1 MDTGGSGKRGAPLP
15 IGTVTLRVGCI
26 ALPTLLVLGA
36 LCLLGG
42 LALTH
47 ALVIGLFVVI
57 TGVVG
62 VYHYFATRQLIIA
75 WLAARAATDL
85 DATRDNAIDQALDR
99 RDGELA
105 ARLAYFETSWRDH
118 VAVFEQA
125 SSSHRAVFDA
135 VPEPLILLDERA
147 RVAAANRA
155 AKDRFGEGLLGV
167 EIHQVLRQPVA
178 SDAIS
183 HVLHKGG
190 SKVVE
195 IQTLGTSSN
204 IYSLHIENFHRQAM
218 SQTAAL
224 LLFTDL
230 TDLKRIEA
238 MRVDFIA
245 NASHELRTPLA
256 TLIGFIETLQG
267 PARRDDNA
275 HKKFLGIMHSQASRM
290 ARLVDDLLSLSRI
303 EASEHTR
310 PIGTVNLGA
319 ILESVCASLVIE
331 ANRVNMNL
339 SLHVPP
345 DLPNALGD
353 GDQIAQVAQNVIENA
368 IKYGRLDSNV
378 EISVFRQNVLPLA
391 FPKSEA
397 PGIAFSVRDMGEGIH
412 PDDIPR
418 LTERF
423 YRVDPGRSSALG
435 GTGLGLAIVKH
446 IVTRHRGALTIESKL
461 GEGSTFTITL
471 PQEK

>member
-1 MDTGGSGKRGAPLP
+1 MSTGGSGKRGTPLP
-15 IGTVTLRVGCI
+15 MGTVTLRVGYI

-36 LCLLGG
+36 LCMFDG

-57 TGVVG
+57 MGAVG

-85 DATRDNAIDQALDR
+85 GDTRDNAIDQALDR
-99 RDGELA
+99 RDGDLA

-135 VPEPLILLDERA
+135 VPESLILLDERA

-167 EIHQVLRQPVA
+167 EIHKVLRQPIA

-183 HVLHKGG
+183 HVLHQGG
-190 SKVVE
+190 SKIIE
-195 IQTLGTSSN
+195 IQTLGTTSN
-204 IYSLHIENFHRQAM
+204 FYSLHIENFHRQ
-218 SQTAAL
+218 SIGRPAAL
-224 LLFTDL
+224 LLFTDV
-230 TDLKRIEA
+230 TDLKRIET

-267 PARRDDNA
+267 PASSDDNA
-275 HKKFLGIMHSQASRM
+275 HRKFLGIMHSQASRM

-303 EASEHTR
+303 EANEHTR
-310 PIGTVNLGA
+310 PIATVNLGA
-319 ILESVCASLVIE
+319 ILEAVCASLAIE
-331 ANRVNMNL
+331 AKRANINL
-339 SLHVPP
+339 LLYVPP

-353 GDQIAQVAQNVIENA
+353 SDQIAQVAQNLIENA
-368 IKYGRLDSNV
+368 IKYGRFDSNV
-378 EISVFRQNVLPLA
+378 EISAFRQNVLPLT

-397 PGIAFSVRDMGEGIH
+397 PAIAFSVRDMGDGIH

-471 PQEK
+471 PQKK